1 MHIHLLDDARAAM
14 PAKLFGLL
22 FLLSVCAP
30 AAAQPLLP
38 ADDIA
43 VRIERLIGQLG
54 DEAFERREAASKD
67 LAAIG
72 HRTRSALERATK
84 SSDPEVAG
92 RAKAI
97 LDGLP
102 RLTHTLVDAL
112 GLPIPRA
119 RMSVTIATLPL
130 VPFPGGE
137 PPPGAQPDRVVPQI
151 ISATTEDDGRFGL
164 PSLATGGVSASATVE
179 HPDYGLARCEIDA
192 SGRQTVL
199 RLPLV
204 RRGTEAYRRAVSGRV
219 VTADGKP
226 VAGAIVHGFEVRTP
240 GEGLINGLDPRGQ
253 SLTDED
259 GQFAYYLPNENRNRE
274 RGELIPANSRYRLTI
289 TVPGDDSFFPIA
301 GRYANLEPVRIE
313 LPQNTR
319 FHRFRF
325 EAVGGGWLGDPKQLA
340 QVHVQLDSRQAGE
353 RMLVPLERSSVTAG
367 RKLVP
372 GTYLAEYF
380 PGGKTVDYLPLVVT
394 ADSPEELTF
403 ELPHSVSYVGR
414 VVHGVTGKPMAG
426 ALVMGYRSTSR
437 NNLALLTDDDWKM
450 LREVPSNPPLDHPA
464 VKRLGEFYGVQG
476 LVRTDDEGRFEI
488 TRQPDQE
495 FYGVIAFDRDA
506 IGFNVRLGSLK
517 PDENHRVD
525 AGEFP
530 LFPAAKILVKP
541 VFAGERLSVLPQWL
555 PTEAGQ
561 PDWYGRFQTAKTA
574 SREFEYVHWLALNEL
589 QPVFVPAGVR
599 LQVRFDTPYD
609 DQWAPA
615 MVEEVLLEPGISKE
629 IGELRFAAC
638 LPGAVRV
645 VDSRG
650 KPVEGAPVRRMYQGD
665 DGWCVAH
672 NTDSQGLAHFHLRP
686 NSEGKFWV
694 SDLPGPQEVRMAEN
708 LLTGFKVGDAA
719 PTEQPT
725 ITLTDA
731 QIKLLLGAKR
741 GPPGVNE

>member
-1 MHIHLLDDARAAM
+1 M
-14 PAKLFGLL
+14 PARLFSLL
-22 FLLSVCAP
+22 FLLSLCAP
-30 AAAQPLLP
+30 AAAQAP
-38 ADDIA
+38 ATEDVPA
-43 VRIERLIGQLG
+43 RVERLIGQLG
-54 DEAFERREAASKD
+54 DEAFDRRESASKE

-72 HRTRSALERATK
+72 QRARSALEQATK
-84 SSDPEVAG
+84 SSDPEVAS

-102 RLTHTLVDAL
+102 KMTHTLVDAL
-112 GLPIPRA
+112 GLPIPGA
-119 RMSVTIATLPL
+119 SVTVTITMQPLPP
-130 VPFPGGE
+130 VPGGE
-137 PPPGAQPDRVVPQI
+137 LRLDDVPDRVVPQI
-151 ISATTEDDGRFGL
+151 ISTTTEDDGRFGI
-164 PSLATGGVSASATVE
+164 PPLAVGGASASATIE

-192 SGRQTVL
+192 SGRQTTL

-204 RRGTEAYRRAVSGRV
+204 RRGTEAYRRAVTGRV

-226 VAGAIVHGFEVRTP
+226 VAGAIVQGFEVRTP
-240 GEGLINGLDPRGQ
+240 GEGLINGLDPRGE

-259 GQFAYYLPNENRNRE
+259 GQFTYYLPNENRDRE

-289 TVPGDDSFFPIA
+289 TVPGGDSFFPVA
-301 GRYANLEPVRIE
+301 GRYANVEPVRIE

-325 EAVGGGWLGDPKQLA
+325 EAVGGGWISDPKQLA

-353 RMLVPLERSSVTAG
+353 RMLVPLERNSVTAG

-372 GTYLAEYF
+372 GTYVAEYF
-380 PGGKTVDYLPLVVT
+380 AGGMKVAYLPLIVT

-403 ELPHSVSYVGR
+403 ELPHAVTYRGR
-414 VVHGVTGKPMAG
+414 VVHGVTGKPLAG

-437 NNLALLTDDDWKM
+437 NNLALLTGDDWKV

-464 VKRLGEFYGVQG
+464 IKRLGEFYGVQG

-495 FYGVIAFDRDA
+495 IYGVIAFDRDA
-506 IGFNVRLGSLK
+506 VPFKVSVGSLK
-517 PDENHRVD
+517 ADENHRVD

-541 VFAGERLSVLPQWL
+541 VFAGERLSVLPEWL
-555 PTEAGQ
+555 PTDTGQ
-561 PDWYGRFQTAKTA
+561 PDWFGRFQAAKTA
-574 SREFEYVHWLALNEL
+574 SREFEYVHWLVLNEL

-599 LQVRFDTPYD
+599 LRVRIDTPYD
-609 DQWAPA
+609 DQWAPTTIDP
-615 MVEEVLLEPGISKE
+615 VQLEPGISKE

-650 KPVEGAPVRRMYQGD
+650 KPVEGVPVRRMYQGD

-672 NTDSQGLAHFHLRP
+672 NTDSAGLAHFHLRP

-708 LLTGFKVGDAA
+708 LLTGFKVAGAS

-741 GPPGVNE
+741 EPPGVNE